1 MMEKK
6 DLKVLIAED
15 DLIASQNLEE
25 FLGDYFRDIIIAN
38 DGLEALKLYKEEN
51 PDIIITDI
59 SMPKLDGLEF
69 VKAIREENR
78 EIPVIV
84 TTAFSTN
91 EYLLRAVELGLLKY
105 LIKPINE
112 DDLIQALNLYFEILN
127 IEDKNIYN
135 IEKNIT
141 YDLLNQTLVKDN
153 EVIKLRTKEILFL
166 ELLIRNK
173 NRYVTYIEIEN
184 YVWKDMPMSADALKT
199 LVKRLR
205 AIIGNEHILNLS
217 GTGYK
222 IE

>member
-59 SMPKLDGLEF
+59 YMPKLDGLEF

-112 DDLIQALNLYFEILN
+112 DELIQALNLCFEILN

-141 YDLLNQTLVKDN
+141 YDLLNQTLIKDN

>member
-84 TTAFSTN
+84 TTAF
-91 EYLLRAVELGLLKY
+91 
-105 LIKPINE
+105 
-112 DDLIQALNLYFEILN
+112 
-127 IEDKNIYN
+127 
-135 IEKNIT
+135 
-141 YDLLNQTLVKDN
+141 
-153 EVIKLRTKEILFL
+153 
-166 ELLIRNK
+166 
-173 NRYVTYIEIEN
+173 
-184 YVWKDMPMSADALKT
+184 
-199 LVKRLR
+199 
-205 AIIGNEHILNLS
+205 
-217 GTGYK
+217 
-222 IE
+222 